1 MAKRKVRSQSGSL
14 TLDPKSRE
22 STSFPCMQT
31 MCDILLEKAF
41 NKGYNFAIWMWSPWR
56 GAEYTIRGKV
66 VASLKFGPW

>member
-1 MAKRKVRSQSGSL
+1 
-14 TLDPKSRE
+14 
-22 STSFPCMQT
+22 